1 MTLMDRR
8 RACLG
13 AILFLLASPGTA
25 QKPADLTAVL
35 TQIEGQVTLGNV
47 RRAAQRQVIRQ
58 GEVVHLPPGAQV
70 TLICSTETLVSLS
83 GSQDWILEAAA
94 CEQGRVLPESSY
106 RNVAG
111 YAGRM
116 IPRKGNLLLEL
127 EPRGMEAAFIPI
139 LLSPRNTAV
148 MKADPCL
155 VWTQVP
161 DAVEYE
167 ITVRGPVNIAIRPA
181 PAELH
186 CGRGSGPWKDLDVCI
201 WKPSGKWS
209 RLEPEKPV
217 FLRLGTRQVL
227 GAPLREIREVLYKV
241 HLLSVNDQ
249 HDIEEW
255 LHQIAMLPLDK
266 ASHLLLTAGA
276 YAQSGLYA
284 DAIAAYDQALQAQEM
299 PEARVALGDLY
310 LKIDL
315 VESAER
321 EYRQVPADTPDPA
334 AYAAAELG
342 LGYASYARNLFDEA
356 RAHFERAGALY
367 ATLCL
372 PAEEE
377 EARAAAARVQVAA
390 QSTSSARACSS
401 PKAARQIR

>member
-1 MTLMDRR
+1 MTLLDRR

-13 AILFLLASPGTA
+13 AILFLLASQGAA
-25 QKPADLTAVL
+25 QKSEDLTAVL

-47 RRAAQRQVIRQ
+47 RRAAQRQVIRR
-58 GEVVHLPPGAQV
+58 GEMVHVPPGAQV
-70 TLICSTETLVSLS
+70 TLICSTERLESLT
-83 GSQDWILEAAA
+83 GPQDWVLEAAA
-94 CEQGRVLPESSY
+94 CERGRVLPESSY

-127 EPRGMEAAFIPI
+127 EPRGVEAAFVPI

-148 MKADPCL
+148 MKADPRL

-161 DAVEYE
+161 GAVEYE
-167 ITVRGPVNIAIRPA
+167 ITVRGPVETSIRLAADDLP
-181 PAELH
+181 
-186 CGRGSGPWKDLDVCI
+186 CGRGSGPWHGLDVCSWI
-201 WKPSGKWS
+201 PSGRWP

-217 FLRLGTRQVL
+217 FLRLGSRQVL
-227 GAPLREIREVLYKV
+227 GAPLREIREVVYKV
-241 HLLSVNDQ
+241 HLLSVDDQ
-249 HDIEEW
+249 HGMEER
-255 LHQIAMLPLDK
+255 LHQIAMFPLDK
-266 ASHLLLTAGA
+266 ASRLLLTAGA

-284 DAIAAYDQALQAQEM
+284 DAIDAYDVALQAQEM

-310 LKIDL
+310 LKIGL

-321 EYRQVPADTPDPA
+321 EYRQVPADAPDPA
-334 AYAAAELG
+334 VHAAAELG
-342 LGYASYARNLFDEA
+342 LGYVTYARNLFDEA

-377 EARAAAARVQVAA
+377 EARAAAALVQAP
-390 QSTSSARACSS
+390 SGNGS
-401 PKAARQIR
+401 P